1 MALIQQCRRHP
12 SARNRLWGLPH
23 HAYTITKF
31 CTGSPS
37 EFKDH
42 SHPPGFVE
50 TTVYC
55 KPCVWKN
62 IPILCS
68 IPAPTANVDIN
79 GNGVT
84 AGAYGGYGSYDQVA
98 PAQPGQPGAPGT
110 AGAPGGAPAL
120 TLLGHQRSPPPPY
133 RLSRGA
139 SVSFAVLD
147 HHQLCYAFGGIR
159 EQLVSLGWHG

>member
-1 MALIQQCRRHP
+1 MAGGDGPYPTVPPTSIGSESTLGTREAHKARHG
-12 SARNRLWGLPH
+12 SA
-23 HAYTITKF
+23 
-31 CTGSPS
+31 GSP
-37 EFKDH
+37 
-42 SHPPGFVE
+42 HPPGFVE